1 MNETSRV
8 NSLTAPRKNSIS
20 QVTICAAIACAV
32 IYAPLCVVLV
42 AIGGLSERVLS
53 GGLGGCLFWI
63 VIWIIG
69 SVLIEKTG
77 KRTARVIATGSV
89 YGAIVGLASGYVLAS
104 WPYCSY
110 PTDPGPQT
118 LIMGIG
124 APAILFHAIS
134 FGALIG
140 GNNPVLGLLSSAT
153 FWAMFGL
160 TLATLSRW
168 RRPSASR

>member
-8 NSLTAPRKNSIS
+8 NSLTAPRNNSIS

-89 YGAIVGLASGYVLAS
+89 YGAIVGLASGLGYVRFDFGHALQMETAKRI
-104 WPYCSY
+104 
-110 PTDPGPQT
+110 T
-118 LIMGIG
+118 LE
-124 APAILFHAIS
+124 IL
-134 FGALIG
+134 
-140 GNNPVLGLLSSAT
+140 
-153 FWAMFGL
+153 
-160 TLATLSRW
+160 
-168 RRPSASR
+168 

>member
-1 MNETSRV
+1 MTSV
-8 NSLTAPRKNSIS
+8 MAYGDNSLSKAS
-20 QVTICAAIACAV
+20 ICAAIACAV
-32 IYAPLCVVLV
+32 VYAPLCVVLV
-42 AIGGLSERVLS
+42 ANGGLIERVLT

-69 SVLIEKTG
+69 AFLIEKTG
-77 KRTARVIATGSV
+77 RRTARVIATGSV

-110 PTDPGPQT
+110 PTDSGPQT
-118 LIMGIG
+118 LVMGIG

-134 FGALIG
+134 FGRLSE

-160 TLATLSRW
+160 TLATLFRW
-168 RRPSASR
+168 RRLSALS

>member
-1 MNETSRV
+1 MNDLSSV
-8 NSLTAPRKNSIS
+8 NSVPAPGDNSVS
-20 QVTICAAIACAV
+20 QAAIYAAIACAV

-42 AIGGLSERVLS
+42 AIGGLIERVLI

-63 VIWIIG
+63 IIWIIG
-69 SVLIEKTG
+69 AFLIEMTG
-77 KRTARVIATGSV
+77 RRTARVIATGSV
-89 YGAIVGLASGYVLAS
+89 YGAIVGLASGYGLAS

-110 PTDPGPQT
+110 PGDPAPQT

-134 FGALIG
+134 FGRLSE

-153 FWAMFGL
+153 LWAMFGL

-168 RRPSASR
+168 RRLSASR

>member
-1 MNETSRV
+1 MNDLSSA
-8 NSLTAPRKNSIS
+8 NSVPAPVDNSIS
-20 QVTICAAIACAV
+20 QAPIYAAIACAV

-42 AIGGLSERVLS
+42 VIGGLIERVLS

-69 SVLIEKTG
+69 AVLIEKTG
-77 KRTARVIATGSV
+77 RRIATGSV

-110 PTDPGPQT
+110 PTDPEPQT

-134 FGALIG
+134 FGRLIE

-160 TLATLSRW
+160 TLATLSR
-168 RRPSASR
+168 RRRLSASS

>member
-1 MNETSRV
+1 MNDLSSV
-8 NSLTAPRKNSIS
+8 NSVPSPVDNSVSQAPIY
-20 QVTICAAIACAV
+20 AAIACAI
-32 IYAPLCVVLV
+32 IYASLCVVL
-42 AIGGLSERVLS
+42 APIGGLIERVLI

-69 SVLIEKTG
+69 AFLIEKAG
-77 KRTARVIATGSV
+77 RRTARVIATGSV
-89 YGAIVGLASGYVLAS
+89 YGAIVGLASGYILAS

-110 PTDPGPQT
+110 PTDLAPQT

-134 FGALIG
+134 FGRLSE
-140 GNNPVLGLLSSAT
+140 GNDPVLGLLSSAT

-160 TLATLSRW
+160 TLAMLYRW
-168 RRPSASR
+168 RRQSASR

>member
-1 MNETSRV
+1 MNDLSRE
-8 NSLTAPRKNSIS
+8 NSVTAPGDSSVS
-20 QVTICAAIACAV
+20 QAPIYAAIACAI
-32 IYAPLCVVLV
+32 IYAPLCVVL
-42 AIGGLSERVLS
+42 AANGGLIERVLS

-69 SVLIEKTG
+69 AVLIEKTG
-77 KRTARVIATGSV
+77 RRTARVIATGSV

-110 PTDPGPQT
+110 PTDPAPQT

-134 FGALIG
+134 FGRLIE
-140 GNNPVLGLLSSAT
+140 GNNPALCLLSSAT

-160 TLATLSRW
+160 TLAMLSRW
-168 RRPSASR
+168 RWQSASR